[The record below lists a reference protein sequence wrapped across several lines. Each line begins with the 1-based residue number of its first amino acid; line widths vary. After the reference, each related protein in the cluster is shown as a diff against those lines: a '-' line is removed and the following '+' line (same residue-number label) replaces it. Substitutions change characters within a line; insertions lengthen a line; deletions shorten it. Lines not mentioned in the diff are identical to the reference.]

1 MIFSKPVLDSI
12 DQVKVADLFRNSST
26 HLNLNYNRK
35 SILQIS
41 TFVLIF
47 IFFFCFLNVKPMQTA
62 LFFFFFTAVSLFY
75 FFLSK
80 FYIVILNKIKNIQN
94 ISLKIGIKNLKAYSS
109 LNSTTI
115 MTMGLGTT
123 VLFFLAILSSNI
135 SKELNTSIPKNAP
148 HYFFLGIQE
157 NELNLFSE
165 EIRKIDDKAKQI
177 IVPMISA
184 RIEAINNIK
193 PKEII
198 DEENKSFWFING
210 ERRISWSKDPPSN
223 NPIIKGKWWASD
235 QNDNLQLSL
244 DHKVATD
251 LKLKIGDSLTF
262 NIYGNSVTGVITN
275 FRKVDYK
282 DLNIN
287 FAILFNPK
295 YASKI
300 PHELMSTIKFE
311 NDDSVNLSGLLKKL
325 PTITYIRL
333 TDYIKKTKDFLSK
346 LFIASIFISGVVV
359 LIGFIVISNAVNV
372 IGNNSIN
379 TVLE

>member
-1 MIFSKPVLDSI
+1 M
-12 DQVKVADLFRNSST
+12 
-26 HLNLNYNRK
+26 
-35 SILQIS
+35 
-41 TFVLIF
+41 
-47 IFFFCFLNVKPMQTA
+47 NVKPKQTA

-184 RIEAINNIK
+184 RIEAINNI
-193 PKEII
+193 
-198 DEENKSFWFING
+198 N
-210 ERRISWSKDPPSN
+210 
-223 NPIIKGKWWASD
+223 
-235 QNDNLQLSL
+235 Q
-244 DHKVATD
+244 
-251 LKLKIGDSLTF
+251 
-262 NIYGNSVTGVITN
+262 
-275 FRKVDYK
+275 RK
-282 DLNIN
+282 
-287 FAILFNPK
+287 
-295 YASKI
+295 
-300 PHELMSTIKFE
+300 
-311 NDDSVNLSGLLKKL
+311 
-325 PTITYIRL
+325 
-333 TDYIKKTKDFLSK
+333 
-346 LFIASIFISGVVV
+346 
-359 LIGFIVISNAVNV
+359 
-372 IGNNSIN
+372 
-379 TVLE
+379 